1 MEPLV
6 LRCRILAPY
15 VPLRATS
22 SKSVPSV
29 DIVYIVQWS
38 VTKTEFRNHLIP
50 FRFFTKKN
58 SCFDTFIVSKQELT
72 HFRFLLKKCYDFILK
87 IIRFSD
93 NPQEAPQ

>member
-29 DIVYIVQWS
+29 DIVYITQRS
-38 VTKTEFRNHLIP
+38 VTKTEFRNHLILFKEAVATEP
-50 FRFFTKKN
+50 NDKFLQQPLIN
-58 SCFDTFIVSKQELT
+58 CFIPAGL
-72 HFRFLLKKCYDFILK
+72 
-87 IIRFSD
+87 
-93 NPQEAPQ
+93 NP

>member
-29 DIVYIVQWS
+29 DIVYIVRRS
-38 VTKTEFRNHLIP
+38 VTKTEFRNCLYGYLYDCH
-50 FRFFTKKN
+50 FEYDYNRFIAALLDKIKN
-58 SCFDTFIVSKQELT
+58 FPGKQNSVEVL
-72 HFRFLLKKCYDFILK
+72 RAVCYI
-87 IIRFSD
+87 
-93 NPQEAPQ
+93 

>member
-29 DIVYIVQWS
+29 DIVYIAQRS
-38 VTKTEFRNHLIP
+38 VTNREFRNYLIEAEKERIVFGVKYGNDSFLGKKWIIVWNTC
-50 FRFFTKKN
+50 FR
-58 SCFDTFIVSKQELT
+58 
-72 HFRFLLKKCYDFILK
+72 Y
-87 IIRFSD
+87 SD
-93 NPQEAPQ
+93 AESE